1 MGRHHARLLVRY
13 RGLICCHHFLLFR
26 ELVKS
31 IPKIARVHPGHIFQ
45 PGDYTAAWPDCTK
58 FHTHGV
64 QKSFHQFSA
73 QHSIMNPAQ
82 IPIRRICFLRNIVF
96 ANHFNNIANSSCPT
110 GYTSAGT
117 ADSCLVIVPSGS
129 CIMYAPTNTTY
140 SDSTGSYIFN

>member
-64 QKSFHQFSA
+64 QKSFHQFSMLSQEYCFRKSFQ
-73 QHSIMNPAQ
+73 QHRQSF
-82 IPIRRICFLRNIVF
+82 RV
-96 ANHFNNIANSSCPT
+96 PT

-117 ADSCLVIVPSGS
+117 ATSCLVIVPSGS

-140 SDSTGSYIFN
+140 SDSTGSYIFNEACPME